1 MREHSAQTS
10 QFDRDRLQI
19 VVTGFGPFLQ
29 YEDNPSWGV
38 ARACAAE
45 LEAHFSVR
53 AVEIPVIHRRAE
65 QFAKS
70 LDWGGGQIFGL
81 HFGLA
86 ADRSHVSLERYAHNR
101 RGATPDESSGD
112 PNTDASRPGLDTNLD
127 PDTYLDPEGPL
138 ARQTLVGV
146 DELAE
151 RFVDVDVDV
160 RVSRDVGEY
169 VCNTLYYH
177 ALAGVERA
185 RRASTAAEA
194 LFVHIPSFSP
204 AQATLFGQNFAR
216 RFYAH
221 LDAHL

>member
-1 MREHSAQTS
+1 MREHSSPLS

-19 VVTGFGPFLQ
+19 VVTGFGPFLNHS
-29 YEDNPSWGV
+29 YNPSWGV
-38 ARACAAE
+38 AGACAAE

-53 AVEIPVIHRRAE
+53 AVEIPVTHRRAE

-86 ADRSHVSLERYAHNR
+86 AERRYVSLERYAHNR
-101 RGATPDESSGD
+101 RGSTPDASGLEPKID
-112 PNTDASRPGLDTNLD
+112 TFGPRIDMCPGRS
-127 PDTYLDPEGPL
+127 LDPEGPL

-146 DELAE
+146 DELAR
-151 RFVDVDVDV
+151 RFVDVEVDV

-177 ALAGVERA
+177 VLAGVDRA
-185 RRASTAAEA
+185 RQACAAAEA

-204 AQATLFGQNFAR
+204 AQATSFGKDFAR
-216 RFYAH
+216 RFCAH
-221 LDAHL
+221 LEAHR

>member
-1 MREHSAQTS
+1 MPEHSS
-10 QFDRDRLQI
+10 EISEFEHDRLQI
-19 VVTGFGPFLQ
+19 VVTGFGPFL
-29 YEDNPSWGV
+29 EHESNPSWGV

-86 ADRSHVSLERYAHNR
+86 GDRSHVSLERYAHNR
-101 RGATPDESSGD
+101 RGSTPDESAGD
-112 PNTDASRPGLDTNLD
+112 PNDHLDR
-127 PDTYLDPEGPL
+127 YLDPEGPL

-146 DELAE
+146 DELAG
-151 RFVDVDVDV
+151 RFVDIDV

-185 RRASTAAEA
+185 RQASMAAEA

-204 AQATLFGQNFAR
+204 AQATSFGESFAR
-216 RFYAH
+216 RFFAH
-221 LDAHL
+221 LDAHR

>member
-1 MREHSAQTS
+1 MPEHSSEISKFA
-10 QFDRDRLQI
+10 RDRLQI
-19 VVTGFGPFLQ
+19 VVTGFGPFLEHE
-29 YEDNPSWGV
+29 YNPSWGV

-53 AVEIPVIHRRAE
+53 AVEIPVIHQRAE
-65 QFAKS
+65 QFAKA
-70 LDWGGGQIFGL
+70 LDWGGSQIFGL

-86 ADRSHVSLERYAHNR
+86 AERSHVSLERYAHNR
-101 RGATPDESSGD
+101 RGSTPDESAGD
-112 PNTDASRPGLDTNLD
+112 PSDHLDRALD
-127 PDTYLDPEGPL
+127 PHGPL

-146 DELAE
+146 DELAG
-151 RFVDVDVDV
+151 RFGDVDVDV

-204 AQATLFGQNFAR
+204 AQASSFGQDFAR
-216 RFYAH
+216 RFSAH
-221 LDAHL
+221 LDARC